1 MDAVVINA
9 CGVVYISNIPV
20 TISRTA
26 DVTVLNVPSLTV
38 SLNACA
44 AAVLNI
50 FILTFFEVKIP
61 EVIPE
66 NAALMPIEI

>member
-9 CGVVYISNIPV
+9 CDVVYISNIPV
-20 TISRTA
+20 PISLTA

-50 FILTFFEVKIP
+50 FILFLI
-61 EVIPE
+61 
-66 NAALMPIEI
+66 NAFDVAPDNIVLTPIEI